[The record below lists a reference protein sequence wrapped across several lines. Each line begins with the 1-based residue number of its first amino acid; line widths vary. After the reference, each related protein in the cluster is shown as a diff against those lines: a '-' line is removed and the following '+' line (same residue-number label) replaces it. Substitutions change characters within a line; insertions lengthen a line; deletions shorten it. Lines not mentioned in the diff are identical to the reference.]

1 MAKTIDITSRL
12 TNERPVLKL
21 GEGKEYPIDNRK
33 NTVLA
38 IQAKM
43 DAGDGS
49 NMDEVLEMM
58 LGKEAVKEINE
69 SDISFADYQVI
80 FIAAL
85 AGAMNQDYEVIEA
98 RFLAATQET
107 GTMV

>member
-33 NTVLA
+33 NTVFQ

-43 DAGDGS
+43 DEGGDGTAYI
-49 NMDEVLEMM
+49 DEVLELA

-69 SDISFADYQVI
+69 SDISFADYQII
-80 FIAAL
+80 FVAAL
-85 AGAMNQDYEVIEA
+85 AGATGEDFEVVEA
-98 RFLAATQET
+98 RFLTVKSQA
-107 GTMV
+107 

>member
-21 GEGKEYPIDNRK
+21 GEGKEYRIDNRK

-49 NMDEVLEMM
+49 LDEVLELA

-69 SDISFADYQVI
+69 SDISFGDYQVI
-80 FIAAL
+80 LIAAL
-85 AGAMNQDYEVIEA
+85 AGAMDEDYEVIEA
-98 RFLAATQET
+98 RFLAAKQET
-107 GTMV
+107 

>member
-12 TNERPVLKL
+12 TNERPSLKL
-21 GEGKEYPIDNRK
+21 GEGKEYQIDNRK

-38 IQAKM
+38 IQTKM
-43 DAGDGS
+43 DEGDGS

-58 LGKEAVKEINE
+58 LGTEAVKEINE

-85 AGAMNQDYEVIEA
+85 AGAMGEDYEAVEA
-98 RFLAATQET
+98 RFLASKEET
-107 GTMV
+107 T

>member
-1 MAKTIDITSRL
+1 MAKTIDISGKL

-43 DAGDGS
+43 DEGSGDVA
-49 NMDEVLEMM
+49 NLNEVLELA
-58 LGKEAVKEINE
+58 LGEDAAKEINE
-69 SDISFADYQVI
+69 SDISFADYQII
-80 FIAAL
+80 FVAAL
-85 AGAMNQDYEVIEA
+85 AGALGEEFEAVEA
-98 RFLAATQET
+98 RFLAAKREA
-107 GTMV
+107 

>member
-1 MAKTIDITSRL
+1 MAKTIDITGKL

-21 GEGKEYPIDNRK
+21 GEGKEYPVDNRK

-38 IQAKM
+38 IQAKI
-43 DAGDGS
+43 DDGDVTETL
-49 NMDEVLEMM
+49 DEVLELA

-69 SDISFADYQVI
+69 SDISFADYQII

-85 AGAMNQDYEVIEA
+85 AGALGEEYESVEA
-98 RFLAATQET
+98 RFLAAKREA
-107 GTMV
+107 

>member
-12 TNERPVLKL
+12 TNERPVLKM
-21 GEGKEYPIDNRK
+21 GEGKEYRIDNRK

-49 NMDEVLEMM
+49 LDEVLELA

-80 FIAAL
+80 LIAAL
-85 AGAMNQDYEVIEA
+85 AGAMNEDYEVIEA
-98 RFLAATQET
+98 RFLAAKQET
-107 GTMV
+107 

>member
-1 MAKTIDITSRL
+1 MAKTIDISGKL

-38 IQAKM
+38 IQGKI
-43 DAGDGS
+43 DAEVEAL
-49 NMDEVLEMM
+49 DEVLELA

-69 SDISFADYQVI
+69 SDITFEDYQTI
-80 FIAAL
+80 FVATI
-85 AGAMNQDYEVIEA
+85 AGALGEDYEVVAA
-98 RFLAATQET
+98 RFQSAKQQA
-107 GTMV
+107 

>member
-21 GEGKEYPIDNRK
+21 GEGKEYRIDNRK

-49 NMDEVLEMM
+49 LDEVLELA

-69 SDISFADYQVI
+69 SDISFGDYQVI
-80 FIAAL
+80 LIAAL
-85 AGAMNQDYEVIEA
+85 AGAMNEDYEVIEA
-98 RFLAATQET
+98 RFLAAKQET
-107 GTMV
+107 T

>member
-1 MAKTIDITSRL
+1 MAKTIDITGKL

-33 NTVLA
+33 NTVFQ

-43 DAGDGS
+43 DEGGEGTKYI
-49 NMDEVLEMM
+49 DEVLALA
-58 LGKEAVKEINE
+58 LGEEAAKEINE
-69 SDISFADYQVI
+69 SDITFEAYQII

-85 AGAMNQDYEVIEA
+85 AGALGEDFEAVEA
-98 RFLAATQET
+98 RFLTAKSQA
-107 GTMV
+107 

>member
-1 MAKTIDITSRL
+1 MAKTIDITGKL
-12 TNERPVLKL
+12 TNERPILKL
-21 GEGKEYPIDNRK
+21 GEGKEYRIDNRK

-43 DAGDGS
+43 DEGDGS
-49 NMDEVLEMM
+49 NLDEVLELA

-80 FIAAL
+80 LVATL
-85 AGAMNQDYEVIEA
+85 AGAMGEDYEAVEA
-98 RFLAATQET
+98 RFLASKQET
-107 GTMV
+107 T